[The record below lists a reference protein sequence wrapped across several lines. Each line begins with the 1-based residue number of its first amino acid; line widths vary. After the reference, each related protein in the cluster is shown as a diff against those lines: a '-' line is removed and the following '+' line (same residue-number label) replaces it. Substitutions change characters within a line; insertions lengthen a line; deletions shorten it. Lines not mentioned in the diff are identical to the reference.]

1 MMRSVTN
8 QKRRIHPNAVLLV
21 AFIWTIMLSGC
32 ASYKSEVSW
41 PDASG
46 EIHVHTIPIY
56 KLNKTI
62 LVKGEVDGVKGYFI
76 FDTGAP
82 GLVLNQAHFDDYEI
96 DPTRKATG
104 VNGSARD
111 VKIKYVYNL
120 KLSQVNFR
128 QQRADVIDLS
138 HLEKNGDV
146 KILGLLGVKLF
157 AGVELEIDLRKHL
170 LSIYNL
176 DENGFRLNNPNQL
189 KESGNVMMPFKY
201 SGALIE
207 LQAEINN
214 QVYRI
219 AFDTGAETLLLDKK
233 LVARDNIQTR
243 FISERKLLSTDGSRS
258 SIEIREIEHIKIGL
272 NLERLPMVMTNLRRL
287 RSYGLNVDGL
297 IGYDLMASGIV
308 TINFKNRF
316 LQIQPYAKA

>member
-1 MMRSVTN
+1 MMRVVTN
-8 QKRRIHPNAVLLV
+8 PKRRTHPNTILLI
-21 AFIWTIMLSGC
+21 AFVWTMMLSGC

-41 PDASG
+41 PDAND
-46 EIHVHTIPIY
+46 EIHVHTIPVY

-62 LVKGEVDGVKGYFI
+62 LVKGEVDGKSGYFI

-82 GLVLNQAHFDDYEI
+82 GLVLNQAHFSDYEI
-96 DPTRKATG
+96 YPTRKATG
-104 VNGSARD
+104 VNGSARE
-111 VKIKYVYNL
+111 VKIKYVFNL
-120 KLSQVNFR
+120 KLSQINFR

-138 HLEKNGDV
+138 HLEKNRDV

-157 AGVELEIDLRKHL
+157 TGVELEIDLRKHL
-170 LSIYNL
+170 LSIYKL
-176 DENGFRLNNPNQL
+176 DENGYRLSVQNQL
-189 KESGNVMMPFKY
+189 KRKEYVMMPFKY

-214 QVYRI
+214 HIYRV

-233 LVARDNIQTR
+233 LVARDSIQTS
-243 FISERKLLSTDGSRS
+243 FLSQRKLLSTDGSRS
-258 SIEIREIEHIKIGL
+258 SIEIGEIEHIKIGL
-272 NLERLPMVMTNLRRL
+272 NLERVPMVMTNLRRL

-308 TINFKNRF
+308 TINFKTRI
-316 LQIQPYAKA
+316 LHIQPYAKA